1 MTPWLRPIARNNPFT
16 ILTNTCR
23 ALYNGQP
30 AGGDLWISLAW
41 AVGITLVFSTMAS
54 RKFARS
60 TSA

>member
-1 MTPWLRPIARNNPFT
+1 
-16 ILTNTCR
+16 
-23 ALYNGQP
+23 
-30 AGGDLWISLAW
+30 LWISLAW